1 MNEYTTSN
9 TVNYCMAVEAVQTV
23 VNQLC
28 QKLQHGNLNHSND
41 GAPIWTFSNDQT
53 TVTFNQPD
61 LLSNDGF
68 FNMNTTLYS
77 LAQAFP
83 TVFIPTFIHYQ
94 CTWQWV
100 ILYGV
105 TGSIGTR
112 ERIFYMNTW
121 YEYTIWRSDGISSS
135 HPTFSLV
142 IYNHKLKPVL
152 RIRANL

>member
-28 QKLQHGNLNHSND
+28 QKLQHEHLNQSND
-41 GAPIWTFSNDQT
+41 GPPIGTFSNDQT
-53 TVTFNQPD
+53 TVTFNQPN
-61 LLSNDGF
+61 LLSIYGF
-68 FNMNTTLYS
+68 VNMNTTLY
-77 LAQAFP
+77 AWARAFP

-112 ERIFYMNTW
+112 ERLF
-121 YEYTIWRSDGISSS
+121 
-135 HPTFSLV
+135 
-142 IYNHKLKPVL
+142 
-152 RIRANL
+152 